1 MRTLVIAATCV
12 ATALLAACGEDT
24 SGVCGTDGT
33 VEEET
38 TPSAGPVVLVAEPQN
53 SGMDSLIT
61 GRLTVLGGCLGVGD
75 SVVVWPEGTEVLLD
89 DPVRIEVPGRGTYSL
104 DSEIELG
111 GGHLEPAADGT
122 VGGAVG
128 GAEVPEA
135 CAATGEVFL
144 ASS

>member
-1 MRTLVIAATCV
+1 MRTLVTIAAAC
-12 ATALLAACGEDT
+12 AAAALLAACGEET
-24 SGVCGTDGT
+24 STADGSADGT

-122 VGGAVG
+122 VGGV
-128 GAEVPEA
+128 EVPEA
-135 CAATGEVFL
+135 CAAVGEVFL
-144 ASS
+144 ASP